1 MENLPIGYRLKR
13 TFHAF
18 NDAVKRKVY
27 RSNINFTNFCI
38 LTYLNR
44 NLDCGNNEVTQKDIC
59 SFTSLKAPT
68 ISLTLQN
75 MEQDGYIC
83 RTKSNKDSRIAFV
96 QLTTKGKEQ
105 AEMMKLFFQNTDSQI
120 VSKMSKEEY
129 ETLCFLLDKIYGY
142 LKEDN

>member
-44 NLDCGNNEVTQKDIC
+44 NLDHGNNEVTQKDIC

-83 RTKSNKDSRIAFV
+83 RSKSNKDSRITFV

-105 AEMMKLFFQNTDSQI
+105 ADMMKPFFQNTDSQI

>member
-44 NLDCGNNEVTQKDIC
+44 NLIHGNNEVTQKDIC
-59 SFTSLKAPT
+59 SFTCIFTCGAFFCILQKTSAAWNR
-68 ISLTLQN
+68 ISL
-75 MEQDGYIC
+75 
-83 RTKSNKDSRIAFV
+83 
-96 QLTTKGKEQ
+96 
-105 AEMMKLFFQNTDSQI
+105 
-120 VSKMSKEEY
+120 
-129 ETLCFLLDKIYGY
+129 
-142 LKEDN
+142 

>member
-27 RSNINFTNFCI
+27 RSNINFTNFYI

-120 VSKMSKEEY
+120 GSKLSKEEY
-129 ETLCFLLDKIYGY
+129 DTLCLLLDKIYGY

>member
-18 NDAVKRKVY
+18 NDAVKSKVY
-27 RSNINFTNFCI
+27 RSNINFTNFYI

-83 RTKSNKDSRIAFV
+83 RTKSNKDSRITFV

-105 AEMMKLFFQNTDSQI
+105 ADMMKLFFQNTDSQI
-120 VSKMSKEEY
+120 GSKLSKEEY
-129 ETLCFLLDKIYGY
+129 DTLCLLLDKIYGY

>member
-1 MENLPIGYRLKR
+1 
-13 TFHAF
+13 
-18 NDAVKRKVY
+18 
-27 RSNINFTNFCI
+27 
-38 LTYLNR
+38 
-44 NLDCGNNEVTQKDIC
+44 
-59 SFTSLKAPT
+59 
-68 ISLTLQN
+68 

-83 RTKSNKDSRIAFV
+83 RSKSNKDSRITFV

-105 AEMMKLFFQNTDSQI
+105 ADMMKLFFQNTDSQI

>member
-44 NLDCGNNEVTQKDIC
+44 NLHCENKKKKKKDIC

-83 RTKSNKDSRIAFV
+83 RSKSNKDSRITFV

-105 AEMMKLFFQNTDSQI
+105 ADMMKLFFQNTDSQI

-142 LKEDN
+142 LNDDN

>member
-83 RTKSNKDSRIAFV
+83 RAKSNKDSRITFV

-105 AEMMKLFFQNTDSQI
+105 ADMMKLFFQNTDYQI

>member
-18 NDAVKRKVY
+18 NDAVKSKVY

-44 NLDCGNNEVTQKDIC
+44 NLDHGNNEVTQKDIC

-75 MEQDGYIC
+75 
-83 RTKSNKDSRIAFV
+83 RRITFV

-105 AEMMKLFFQNTDSQI
+105 ADMMKLFFQNTDSQI

>member
-18 NDAVKRKVY
+18 NDAVKSKVY

-44 NLDCGNNEVTQKDIC
+44 NLDHGNNEVTQKDIC

-83 RTKSNKDSRIAFV
+83 RSKSNKDSRITFV

-105 AEMMKLFFQNTDSQI
+105 ADMMKLFFQNTDSQI
-120 VSKMSKEEY
+120 GSKLSKEEY
-129 ETLCFLLDKIYGY
+129 DTLCLLLDKIYGY

>member
-96 QLTTKGKEQ
+96 QLTAKGKEQ

-120 VSKMSKEEY
+120 GSKLSKEEY
-129 ETLCFLLDKIYGY
+129 DTLCLLLDKIYGY

>member
-18 NDAVKRKVY
+18 NDAVKSKVY

-38 LTYLNR
+38 VTYLNR
-44 NLDCGNNEVTQKDIC
+44 NLIHANNEVTQKDIC

-83 RTKSNKDSRIAFV
+83 RSKSNKDSRITFV

-105 AEMMKLFFQNTDSQI
+105 ADMMKLFFQNTDSQI

>member
-44 NLDCGNNEVTQKDIC
+44 NLDCGNNEVTQKD
-59 SFTSLKAPT
+59 LADMLG
-68 ISLTLQN
+68 ISQS
-75 MEQDGYIC
+75 YI
-83 RTKSNKDSRIAFV
+83 SRIEKKV
-96 QLTTKGKEQ
+96 IKNLKNVTK
-105 AEMMKLFFQNTDSQI
+105 
-120 VSKMSKEEY
+120 V
-129 ETLCFLLDKIYGY
+129 
-142 LKEDN
+142 